1 MWAGALRRFAAVVG
15 SAAVGAALLGLVIAA
30 VSHEDV
36 RRGLAVGFYVC
47 GAALCGIGVLLGVA
61 PPVRGKKD
69 GGFIGFGRW
78 MGSGGVRWATR
89 AEREDSING
98 PALLLSVGVVLIL
111 IGAGVDDRRAAV

>member
-15 SAAVGAALLGLVIAA
+15 AAVAGAALVGLVIAA
-30 VSHEDV
+30 AAREDV

-47 GAALCGIGVLLGVA
+47 GAALCGIAVLLGVA

-78 MGSGGVRWATR
+78 MGGGVRWATR
-89 AEREDSING
+89 AEREESING